1 MVSTSTESKRSDTDD
16 ANTIESNSSDFQTPK
31 FKFPPAPRLCK
42 SANNTSCSCQSDSSI
57 SDGQIEKWKKRNR
70 KNRQNSSRQSVS
82 FGISK
87 TATEAE
93 FIVVCDVKK
102 ENAQVIQD
110 LNDAQVNLIHVS
122 STSKN
127 AADEKLRQ
135 SLRRFAETHQ
145 APAAV
150 VLISGDINFAADLSD
165 LRYRKKIHVI
175 LVHNSNVAD
184 ALVLCAN
191 ESLPYSSITENL
203 PVLKTKDDLFKLQG
217 SLQKVFAM
225 AQRRLRGEDVFG
237 NKIGVA
243 NPTTVRESPC
253 RSYTGRKSKSADAY
267 QMQAY
272 SQTTTTEHY
281 IQESG
286 LYYQNNQKCSKDG
299 GKAYQDQ
306 NIQIKL
312 NVQEHLFRP
321 VHDTSTSNS
330 LPDQLWLSPFSAK
343 RSTTPQIDDTGA
355 CPYAPHSWPVK
366 INEQNRNF
374 FQNVGKMQNSSS
386 RPSTPQDEGA
396 AACNYLSQSW
406 PTKFNESNKN
416 FMQNIE
422 RVQSNTNT
430 APVDLIISNVDPS
443 IDTRELPMIL
453 TGLLKQ
459 YVMILGLNVNMQS
472 DGNPIAVVKVANHQE
487 AQLAI
492 SHLHRY
498 KLGYKRLTIAYAQ
511 SDNSLD
517 PVHLKEMVVALL
529 QEVPGNRMLLF
540 KLIALLESRYHVNVS
555 VSEINKLKDVCRII
569 DELGGRIVT
578 LISGIRTSPQ
588 ANLSRTS
595 ILYCSIHCPNGLEGR
610 GWCEIETTQLPN
622 ILMPLKQFSE
632 KVNELLSSHMG
643 TLPLLSFPIC
653 YKLEFNQTLPI
664 DDNGV
669 PLEHLVTCVKNV
681 ELKLGGPNHNIKY
694 IKREI
699 KTNTIDIFKEESMKS
714 SSPSIVFNIQ
724 LFCREMVDLLKT
736 HERCQLPLGRLI
748 PAYHH
753 HFGRQCRVADYGFTK
768 LIDLLESQIV
778 SSVVQII
785 AYGTRRV
792 ITLTHST
799 QLRRFTADLLR
810 VLKGQVS
817 RQLTAIEFPI
827 AYERIVG
834 KPFNPIDYGL
844 CSLSDLLEEVPD
856 NAVVIIKRGETL
868 EIAIPKREQTGEE
881 IARTK
886 QFAEEVVELL
896 GHSPECSM
904 LFNKFVPAY
913 HHHFGYQCKVSDYG
927 FTKLIELF
935 EAIPDTVCI
944 EEMVDGER
952 TVHLTL
958 LKALK
963 VLGEQIAN
971 LIKHSK
977 LASISLE
984 SLPSNYLREYGYP
997 LKPESYECVDYYDLI
1012 AKLTDY
1018 VQVTQSS
1025 VGPLLVLVHPHCL
1038 STISMRVWGLL
1049 LQAPH
1054 RLSLSTIMFRY
1065 RFYFQRDIS
1074 LCMLEQLTDIVKVY
1088 PRKHYI
1094 TIKIKMDILNY
1105 IWLVNLI
1112 ISVHG
1117 CNYLRKNPLRYYVGL
1132 GKWSDTTHKVYYTGA
1147 ILKVNHNFIVVVANS
1162 ECLDEFTSYKDIKLM
1177 KWRDSGNRVFGR
1189 VRVAEVRDK
1198 FVVITPR
1205 EGFTDPHDYSLYNP
1219 EALTRTDFTLIYL
1232 KSYASDSVNVKES
1245 QARNDGDCQA
1255 RHYPTIPY
1263 DNNSMLPNDIH
1274 CYRSLDDGSC
1284 CLGDGYLVTVSEKE
1298 VLAGIGLPMKPK
1310 TCFKSYFINTSED
1323 TVSLTPLYIIA
1334 AQLYDIIYNT
1344 GGQLRYSELENAYKR
1359 HYGKEISYSNL
1370 NIKSMDDLITH
1381 LSFMLLIR
1389 GSGKKTNVILKLKL
1403 TEYGIPSPF
1412 SNSDNQ
1418 NVQKEE
1424 AIEWPPPPTHEYIL
1438 TPKSHKKVNP
1448 PKPDTPPTPGSALF
1462 AWSPPSKFD
1471 TNLDI
1476 SVLLPPINTPKSVG
1490 NFDSLTSPT
1499 NNLLQAY
1506 QYQFNSAETAITPPH
1521 PKEVPMPDKLLCKDD
1536 SNDSGLVA
1544 NSNVASENEMDMS
1557 NIEQTVCKFQVPS
1570 QSRVLRLYGNHIL
1583 RTMYKPDKMVKSKL
1597 TCS

>member
-16 ANTIESNSSDFQTPK
+16 AHTIESNSSDFQTPK
-31 FKFPPAPRLCK
+31 FKFPAAPRLCK

-70 KNRQNSSRQSVS
+70 KKPPKLLPPIGIFWDIENCHVPKNKSASSIVQKIREL
-82 FGISK
+82 FFDGYR
-87 TATEAE
+87 EAE

-135 SLRRFAETHQ
+135 SLRRFAETHH

-175 LVHNSNVAD
+175 LVHNTNVAD

-203 PVLKTKDDLFKLQG
+203 PVLKAKSSSQYEVMISNLPIKLDKNKLKNRLKLLSDNCG
-217 SLQKVFAM
+217 GRVINVNNEKGRAILRFSTLDFAVR
-225 AQRRLRGEDVFG
+225 AQRRLRGEDVYG
-237 NKIGVA
+237 SKIGVA
-243 NPTTVRESPC
+243 NPTTVRDSPS

-272 SQTTTTEHY
+272 SQTTAEHY

-286 LYYQNNQKCSKDG
+286 LYYQNNQKSSRDG
-299 GKAYQDQ
+299 GKSYQDQ

-321 VHDTSTSNS
+321 VHDASNTNS

-343 RSTTPQIDDTGA
+343 RSTTPQIDETGA

-366 INEQNRNF
+366 ISEQNRNY
-374 FQNVGKMQNSSS
+374 FQNAGKMQNSSS
-386 RPSTPQDEGA
+386 RPSTPQEEGA

-406 PTKFNESNKN
+406 PNKFTEPNKS
-416 FMQNIE
+416 FTQNIE
-422 RVQSNTNT
+422 KIQSNAN
-430 APVDLIISNVDPS
+430 APVDLVISNVDPS

-459 YVMILGLNVNMQS
+459 YVMILGLNVNVQS

-555 VSEINKLKDVCRII
+555 VSEINKLKDICKII

-610 GWCEIETTQLPN
+610 GWGEIETTQLPN
-622 ILMPLKQFSE
+622 ILMPLKLFSE

-653 YKLEFNQTLPI
+653 YKLQFNQTLPIDDNGVPLEHLTLPI

-699 KTNTIDIFKEESMKS
+699 KPNNTDMFKE
-714 SSPSIVFNIQ
+714 
-724 LFCREMVDLLKT
+724 
-736 HERCQLPLGRLI
+736 
-748 PAYHH
+748 
-753 HFGRQCRVADYGFTK
+753 
-768 LIDLLESQIV
+768 ESQIV

-817 RQLTAIEFPI
+817 RQLTAIEFPV

-834 KPFNPIDYGL
+834 KPFNAIDYGL

-856 NAVVIIKRGETL
+856 NAVVIVKRGETL

-958 LKALK
+958 SKALK

-1012 AKLTDY
+1012 AKLTEY
-1018 VQVTQSS
+1018 VQLTQSS

-1038 STISMRVWGLL
+1038 GTVSMRVWGLL
-1049 LQAPH
+1049 LQSPH

-1065 RFYFQRDIS
+1065 RFYFQRDIT
-1074 LCMLEQLTDIVKVY
+1074 LCMLEQLTDIVK
-1088 PRKHYI
+1088 I
-1094 TIKIKMDILNY
+1094 
-1105 IWLVNLI
+1105 
-1112 ISVHG
+1112 
-1117 CNYLRKNPLRYYVGL
+1117 
-1132 GKWSDTTHKVYYTGA
+1132 
-1147 ILKVNHNFIVVVANS
+1147 
-1162 ECLDEFTSYKDIKLM
+1162 
-1177 KWRDSGNRVFGR
+1177 
-1189 VRVAEVRDK
+1189 
-1198 FVVITPR
+1198 
-1205 EGFTDPHDYSLYNP
+1205 
-1219 EALTRTDFTLIYL
+1219 
-1232 KSYASDSVNVKES
+1232 NV
-1245 QARNDGDCQA
+1245 
-1255 RHYPTIPY
+1255 
-1263 DNNSMLPNDIH
+1263 
-1274 CYRSLDDGSC
+1274 
-1284 CLGDGYLVTVSEKE
+1284 
-1298 VLAGIGLPMKPK
+1298 
-1310 TCFKSYFINTSED
+1310 SED

-1334 AQLYDIIYNT
+1334 AQLYDIIYKA

-1359 HYGKEISYSNL
+1359 HYGKEISYTNL
-1370 NIKSMDDLITH
+1370 NVKSMDDLITH

-1412 SNSDNQ
+1412 SNSDDQ
-1418 NVQKEE
+1418 NAKKEE
-1424 AIEWPPPPTHEYIL
+1424 AMEWPPPPTHEYLL

-1448 PKPDTPPTPGSALF
+1448 PKPDTPPTPGCSALF
-1462 AWSPPSKFD
+1462 AWSPPCKFD

-1490 NFDSLTSPT
+1490 NFDALTSPT

-1506 QYQFNSAETAITPPH
+1506 QYQFNSAENTITPPH
-1521 PKEVPMPDKLLCKDD
+1521 PKEVPMPDKLLNKDD
-1536 SNDSGLVA
+1536 SNDSGLVTT
-1544 NSNVASENEMDMS
+1544 SNIASENEMDMS
-1557 NIEQTVCKFQVPS
+1557 NTEQT
-1570 QSRVLRLYGNHIL
+1570 GA
-1583 RTMYKPDKMVKSKL
+1583 KPKQCSTLWKSYF
-1597 TCS
+1597 THNV